1 VLEQFDAREMLHVT
15 FGSALAQ
22 YGDPLKEALD
32 AHEQAHYRALETHF
46 VRHLEPFV

>member
-1 VLEQFDAREMLHVT
+1 VLDQFDAREMLHVT

-22 YGDPLKEALD
+22 FGDPIKEALVG
-32 AHEQAHYRALETHF
+32 HEEVHYQVLENHF